1 MSRIQLSV
9 RPIPERARLML
20 EQQGLHPLL
29 ARLYAA
35 RGLTDAAEASALL
48 KHLLAPAQ
56 LDHAEDA
63 ARLLADAIERGEKLC
78 VVADY
83 DCDGATACAVAV
95 RGLRMLGG
103 IVDFIVPNR
112 FETGYGLS
120 PDVVKLVEQHP
131 RLGKPDWIIT
141 VDNGIASVDGV
152 DAANARGIRVLVTDH
167 HLPGPALPA
176 AACIVN
182 PNQPGCGFPSKHL
195 AGVGVM
201 FYVLL
206 AARAEL
212 RSRGRFDEST
222 QPRLDKLLDLVAL
235 GTVADVVRLDA
246 NNRRLVAQGLARMRS
261 GQMQAGVA
269 ALFKVAG
276 RSAATAN
283 TFDLGFALG
292 PRINAAGR
300 LADMSLGIACLLADD
315 DAAAFGL
322 AQQLDSIN
330 RERRDIEAEMQDV
343 ARLFIEQDGLADR
356 AGIVLYDAA
365 WHQGV
370 VGIVAGRIKERFWRP
385 TIAFAPASDAPAQGA
400 MELRGSG
407 RSIPGLH
414 LRDALDLVSKRL
426 PGVIRKFGG
435 HAMAAGLTILDEH
448 VEVFGEAF
456 EAVCR
461 EWLDEAALTRRLETD
476 GPLPLPLMQPETA
489 DLIDAQVW
497 GQGFA
502 APVFCDTFE
511 VLNQRLLKERHLK
524 LALRKGNAGFDAIW
538 FNHADTLPA
547 RATIAFRLVH
557 DRYMGASR
565 LQLQIEHAEPA

>member
-1 MSRIQLSV
+1 
-9 RPIPERARLML
+9 
-20 EQQGLHPLL
+20 
-29 ARLYAA
+29 
-35 RGLTDAAEASALL
+35 
-48 KHLLAPAQ
+48 
-56 LDHAEDA
+56 
-63 ARLLADAIERGEKLC
+63 
-78 VVADY
+78 
-83 DCDGATACAVAV
+83 V
-95 RGLRMLGG
+95 RGLRMLGAV
-103 IVDFIVPNR
+103 VDFIVPNR

-152 DAANARGIRVLVTDH
+152 DAANAAGIRVLVTDH
-167 HLPGPALPA
+167 HLPGPHLPR

-206 AARAEL
+206 ATRAEL
-212 RSRGRFDEST
+212 RVRGRFDETT
-222 QPRLDKLLDLVAL
+222 QPRLDRLLDLVAL

-246 NNRRLVAQGLARMRS
+246 NNRRLVAQGIARMRS
-261 GQMQAGVA
+261 GQMQPGVA

-276 RSAATAN
+276 RNAATAN

-300 LADMSLGIACLLADD
+300 LADMSLGIACLLTDD
-315 DAAAFGL
+315 GAEALRL

-343 ARLFIEQDGLADR
+343 ARLVIEQDGLGDR

-385 TIAFAPASDAPAQGA
+385 TIAFAPAVDAPTGGA

-414 LRDALDLVSKRL
+414 LRDALDLVAKRL

-435 HAMAAGLTILDEH
+435 HAMAAGLTILDQH
-448 VEVFGEAF
+448 VELFGQTF

-476 GPLPLPLMQPETA
+476 GPLPLQMMQPETA

-511 VLNQRLLKERHLK
+511 VLNQRLLKDKHLK
-524 LALRKGNAGFDAIW
+524 LALRKGNAGFDGIW
-538 FNHADTLPA
+538 FNHADSLPPRA
-547 RATIAFRLVH
+547 RIAYRLVH

-565 LQLQIEHAEPA
+565 LQLQIEHAEPV